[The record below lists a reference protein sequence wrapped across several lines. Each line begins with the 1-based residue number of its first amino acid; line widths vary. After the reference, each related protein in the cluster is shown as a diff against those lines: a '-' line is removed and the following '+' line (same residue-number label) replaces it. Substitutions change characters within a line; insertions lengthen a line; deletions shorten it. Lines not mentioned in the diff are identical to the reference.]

1 MWVRKQRKCKKYELW
16 ISPSRKRWVEKKEE
30 IKKKYELWISRT
42 EKKEGNVYKK
52 IKKIKK
58 INELWISF

>member
-1 MWVRKQRKCKKYELW
+1 VRKDGRKKERKKMWVRKQRKCKKYELW

-42 EKKEGNVYKK
+42 EKKRRKCA
-52 IKKIKK
+52 
-58 INELWISF
+58 